1 MLLDSNIF
9 IYAVQSKY
17 EHLRRW
23 FTQYGV
29 GASEITRLE
38 VLGYHRLN
46 DADKKDF
53 HRLFNSVTVYPV
65 SSLIIDLAIHLR
77 QQRKMSLGDAI
88 IAATALEYRQ
98 TLVTRNVED
107 FDWLEGLKVIDPLAN
122 QGDKI

>member
-9 IYAVQSKY
+9 IYAVQPQY
-17 EHLRRW
+17 EHLRQW
-23 FTQYGV
+23 FTQQGV
-29 GASEITRLE
+29 GVSEITRLE

-98 TLVTRNVED
+98 TLVTRNMDD

-122 QGDKI
+122 EGDVR

>member
-9 IYAVQSKY
+9 IYAVQSQY

-23 FTQYGV
+23 FTQHGV
-29 GASEITRLE
+29 GVSEITRLE

-46 DADKKDF
+46 DADMKDF
-53 HRLFNSVTVYPV
+53 HRLFNSVTIYPV

-88 IAATALEYRQ
+88 IASTALEYRQ
-98 TLVTRNVED
+98 TLVTRNVDD
-107 FDWLEGLKVIDPLAN
+107 FDWLEGLRVIDPLAN
-122 QGDKI
+122 EVDEP